1 MPKVAFHTLGCK
13 VNYYETEAVWELFE
27 AAGYEKVDYKSEA
40 DVYVINTCTVTN
52 GGDKKSRQIIRRA
65 IRKNPEA
72 IICVMGCY
80 AQTKPKEIMDIE
92 GVDII
97 IGTHGRDKI
106 IDLVRK
112 YEQERKPINLVSN
125 IWNHTEFETLNVT
138 KFENRRRAALK
149 IQDGC
154 NQFCTFCIIP
164 WARGKVRSEK
174 PETVI
179 SQVKELVANGH
190 IEIVLTGIHTAAY
203 GEDFEDY
210 SFGRL
215 LKALTQI
222 DGLKR
227 LRISSIEA
235 TEITDEVSEAI
246 QASDVI
252 VDHLHIPIQSGSDDI
267 LKAMKRNYTVA
278 EFEAKIHE
286 LRVILPNLSLTTDV
300 IVGFPGETDELFAET
315 VATLKRIGFSEL
327 HVFPYSVRNGTKAAI
342 LPNHVPDF
350 TKTLRVNELLNL
362 NEQLAKNFA
371 ANCVDKI
378 FDIIVEEAAEGAHIG
393 HTGNYLKVKFKG
405 SNLSPGDLARV
416 KIINANY
423 PICDGEIV

>member
-27 AAGYEKVDYKSEA
+27 SAGYEKGDFKSVA

-52 GGDKKSRQIIRRA
+52 SGDKKSRQMIRRA

-80 AQTKPKEIMDIE
+80 AQTKPKDIMDIE

-97 IGTHGRDKI
+97 IGTHGRDRI
-106 IDLVRK
+106 IDLVKK
-112 YEQERKPINLVSN
+112 YERERQPINLVSN
-125 IWNHTEFETLNVT
+125 VWKNTGFETLNVT
-138 KFENRRRAALK
+138 RFGNRRRATLK

-164 WARGKVRSEK
+164 WARGKVRSEQ
-174 PETVI
+174 PEVVTR
-179 SQVKELVANGH
+179 QVKELVANGH
-190 IEIVLTGIHTAAY
+190 VEIVLTGIHTAAY

-215 LKALTQI
+215 LKELTRI

-235 TEITDEVSEAI
+235 TEITDEVIEAI

-252 VDHLHIPIQSGSDDI
+252 VDHLHIPIQSGSNEI
-267 LKAMKRNYTVA
+267 LEAMKRNYTVA
-278 EFEAKIHE
+278 EFETKVHE
-286 LRVILPNLSLTTDV
+286 LREVLPDLSLTTDV
-300 IVGFPGETDELFAET
+300 IIGFPGETNELFTET
-315 VATLKRIGFSEL
+315 VKTLKRIGFSEL

-342 LPNHVPDF
+342 LPHHVPEF
-350 TKTLRVNELLNL
+350 TKTVRVNELLRL

-371 ANCVDKI
+371 IDCEGKI
-378 FDIIVEEAAEGAHIG
+378 FNVIVEEEIDGEYVG
-393 HTGNYLKVKFKG
+393 HASNYLKVRFKG
-405 SNLSPGDLARV
+405 TNLLPGDLAGVRIV
-416 KIINANY
+416 KADY
-423 PICDGEIV
+423 PVCEGEMI